1 MQFNILRMINFLVLL
16 SCLSLAS
23 ADDITTTT
31 TTTVN
36 PSTTIIPTP
45 EANSTSMDETFLNI
59 FKDYPILMVSGLMF
73 ITTLLNTVIY
83 YILPYIPILNRLPF
97 NPYWREVKKMTADV
111 LLPNEMRVIR

>member
-1 MQFNILRMINFLVLL
+1 MQFNILRMRNFLVLL

-23 ADDITTTT
+23 ADDTTTT
-31 TTTVN
+31 TTT

-45 EANSTSMDETFLNI
+45 EVDSPSMDETVLNL

-73 ITTLLNTVIY
+73 LTTLLNTIIY